1 MNKHRIL
8 IVGGDESR
16 TRSLTSFL
24 SGLDLDIERS
34 SALPKPYS
42 LTGPH
47 ARYSLVI
54 LPASERRD
62 REIAFL
68 RDLKNADPHFPV
80 VLLSNSTEPRPLIS
94 LLQEGLVDQVSS
106 PDDFAGVY
114 SAVRN
119 GLARKKL
126 TVENEHYLKSLTEL
140 KLEQARHIRKTLELE
155 EIYDTTLENLM
166 TALDLRDVE
175 TFGHSQTV
183 AKYSQVLAGILGIE
197 DKRVLD
203 NIRKGAL
210 LHDVGKIAIPDSILK
225 KPGPLTVQEW
235 EKIRLHPSLGYGLVK
250 EIKLVK
256 EAGNIIM
263 YHHEK
268 FDGMGYP
275 SGLQKKDIPLEAR
288 VFALADALDAITSY
302 RPYRRER
309 DFQAAGQEIRKH
321 AGTQFDPRVVDA
333 FSRLPLERWEKIRY
347 ETTRLLPSIMEY
359 HSLVTKI
366 KGGRGACGRRRPSE
380 SRPDRA

>member
-1 MNKHRIL
+1 MNNHRIL
-8 IVGGDESR
+8 IVGRDDR
-16 TRSLTSFL
+16 HTRSLVSFL
-24 SGLDLDIERS
+24 SGLDLEIEISPACPRLS
-34 SALPKPYS
+34 SFTGSRARFS
-42 LTGPH
+42 L
-47 ARYSLVI
+47 LI
-54 LPASERRD
+54 LSASGRWD

-68 RDLKNADPHFPV
+68 RDLKRADPYFPV
-80 VLLSNSTEPRPLIS
+80 VMLSKASEPRPFIS
-94 LLQEGLVDQVSS
+94 LLREGLIDQASS
-106 PDDFAGVY
+106 HDDFVGIY

-119 GLARKKL
+119 GLARKQL
-126 TVENEHYLKSLTEL
+126 AVENEYYMKRLTKL
-140 KLEQARHIRKTLELE
+140 KLEQSRNIRKTLELE

-197 DKRVLD
+197 DKQVLD

-225 KPGPLTVQEW
+225 KPGLLTAQEW
-235 EKIRLHPSLGYGLVK
+235 EKIRLHPSLGYGLIK

-256 EAGNIIM
+256 EAGNIIL

-268 FDGMGYP
+268 YDGMGYP
-275 SGLQKKDIPLEAR
+275 AGLQKKDIPLEAR
-288 VFALADALDAITSY
+288 VFALADALDAITSH

-309 DFQAAGQEIRKH
+309 DFLAAGQEIRKH
-321 AGTQFDPRVVDA
+321 AGTQFDPQVVDA
-333 FSRLPLERWEKIRY
+333 FNKLPLERWEKIRY

-359 HSLVTKI
+359 HRQVTKT
-366 KGGRGACGRRRPSE
+366 
-380 SRPDRA
+380 

>member
-1 MNKHRIL
+1 MKVAMNKHKIL
-8 IVGGDESR
+8 IISGDDNHAR
-16 TRSLTSFL
+16 KLVSFL
-24 SGLDLDIERS
+24 SGLDLEIERS
-34 SALPKPYS
+34 SACPRPSS
-42 LTGPH
+42 LIGPR
-47 ARYSLVI
+47 ARFSLLI
-54 LPASERRD
+54 LPEFERRD

-68 RDLKNADPHFPV
+68 RDLKKADAHFPV
-80 VLLSNSTEPRPLIS
+80 IMLSNSSDPRPLVS
-94 LLQEGLVDQVSS
+94 LLQEGLIDQVSS
-106 PDDFAGVY
+106 PGDFAGIY
-114 SAVRN
+114 SAIRN
-119 GLARKKL
+119 GLARKQL
-126 TVENEHYLKSLTEL
+126 AVENEHYMKSLTEL
-140 KLEQARHIRKTLELE
+140 KLEQSRNIRKTLELE

-175 TFGHSQTV
+175 TFGHSQAV

-197 DKRVLD
+197 DKQVLD

-225 KPGPLTVQEW
+225 KPGQLTAQEW
-235 EKIRLHPSLGYGLVK
+235 EKIRLHPALGYGLVK

-256 EAGNIIM
+256 EIGNIIM

-275 SGLQKKDIPLEAR
+275 EGRQKKDIPLEAR

-309 DFQAAGQEIRKH
+309 GFQAAGEEIRKH

-333 FSRLPLERWEKIRY
+333 FNKLPLERWEKIRY
-347 ETTRLLPSIMEY
+347 ETTRLLPSIIEY
-359 HSLVTKI
+359 HNLVKKT
-366 KGGRGACGRRRPSE
+366 
-380 SRPDRA
+380 